1 MKRGRLL
8 KPVLWLTAA
17 CIILPAIVLLI
28 WCFAARWPW
37 PGILPESLSLRTVK
51 ELIFGSA
58 KLPKLL
64 LSSISLSFAVA
75 AISTTI
81 GIATARAT
89 ELYEFRGKGLIRF
102 FSLLPLLVPGTVL
115 AIGAQIMLLKVGLGD
130 SIAGIILIHTVASVP
145 YCITIMTDVTA
156 ALGDKFEEQ
165 AATLGAGPFRA
176 FFEVTLPNLMP
187 GIMSSFSMGFIISYS
202 QYFTTLIIG
211 GGRINTISLVLV
223 PYIQGGDRSLASV
236 YAMAFS
242 LSALGVFAMLELLI
256 YNVNK
261 EAKEPMLEVNGL
273 FVDIKGQPILKG
285 VDFSVKGG
293 ELMGLLGPSG
303 CGKSTLLKA
312 VAGILP
318 PKSGSILIGGEDM
331 ANVPPHKRGAV
342 IVFQDM
348 RLFPNMTALE
358 NVAFPIK
365 MQGVPKRQRLEQ
377 AGQLMKS
384 VQLCGLE
391 SRRINEL
398 SGGQQQRVALARAL
412 AAQPRLLLLDEPFTA
427 LDNELKEEIRALVL
441 ELHKKFR
448 TTTVLVT
455 HDRQEAFAM
464 ADGIAVMRDGR
475 VMRQGSRDEMA
486 AHLGNKEGEA

>member
-1 MKRGRLL
+1 
-8 KPVLWLTAA
+8 
-17 CIILPAIVLLI
+17 
-28 WCFAARWPW
+28 
-37 PGILPESLSLRTVK
+37 
-51 ELIFGSA
+51 
-58 KLPKLL
+58 
-64 LSSISLSFAVA
+64 
-75 AISTTI
+75 
-81 GIATARAT
+81 
-89 ELYEFRGKGLIRF
+89 
-102 FSLLPLLVPGTVL
+102 
-115 AIGAQIMLLKVGLGD
+115 
-130 SIAGIILIHTVASVP
+130 
-145 YCITIMTDVTA
+145 
-156 ALGDKFEEQ
+156 
-165 AATLGAGPFRA
+165 
-176 FFEVTLPNLMP
+176 
-187 GIMSSFSMGFIISYS
+187 
-202 QYFTTLIIG
+202 
-211 GGRINTISLVLV
+211 
-223 PYIQGGDRSLASV
+223 
-236 YAMAFS
+236 
-242 LSALGVFAMLELLI
+242 
-256 YNVNK
+256 
-261 EAKEPMLEVNGL
+261 MLEVNGL

-285 VDFSVKGG
+285 VDFSVKSG

-318 PKSGSILIGGEDM
+318 PKSGSILIGGENM

-377 AGQLMKS
+377 AEQLMKS

-391 SRRINEL
+391 RRRINEL

-464 ADGIAVMRDGR
+464 ADRIAVMRDGR
-475 VMRQGSRDEMA
+475 VMRQGARDEMA

>member
-1 MKRGRLL
+1 
-8 KPVLWLTAA
+8 
-17 CIILPAIVLLI
+17 
-28 WCFAARWPW
+28 
-37 PGILPESLSLRTVK
+37 
-51 ELIFGSA
+51 
-58 KLPKLL
+58 
-64 LSSISLSFAVA
+64 
-75 AISTTI
+75 
-81 GIATARAT
+81 
-89 ELYEFRGKGLIRF
+89 
-102 FSLLPLLVPGTVL
+102 
-115 AIGAQIMLLKVGLGD
+115 
-130 SIAGIILIHTVASVP
+130 
-145 YCITIMTDVTA
+145 
-156 ALGDKFEEQ
+156 
-165 AATLGAGPFRA
+165 
-176 FFEVTLPNLMP
+176 
-187 GIMSSFSMGFIISYS
+187 
-202 QYFTTLIIG
+202 
-211 GGRINTISLVLV
+211 
-223 PYIQGGDRSLASV
+223 
-236 YAMAFS
+236 
-242 LSALGVFAMLELLI
+242 
-256 YNVNK
+256 
-261 EAKEPMLEVNGL
+261 MLEVNGL
-273 FVDIKGQPILKG
+273 FVDINGQPILKD

-348 RLFPNMTALE
+348 RLFLNMTALE

-365 MQGVPKRQRLEQ
+365 MQ

-464 ADGIAVMRDGR
+464 ADRIAVMREGR
-475 VMRQGSRDEMA
+475 VMRQGARDEMA
-486 AHLGNKEGEA
+486 AYLGNKEGEA

>member
-1 MKRGRLL
+1 M
-8 KPVLWLTAA
+8 LT
-17 CIILPAIVLLI
+17 
-28 WCFAARWPW
+28 
-37 PGILPESLSLRTVK
+37 
-51 ELIFGSA
+51 
-58 KLPKLL
+58 
-64 LSSISLSFAVA
+64 
-75 AISTTI
+75 
-81 GIATARAT
+81 
-89 ELYEFRGKGLIRF
+89 
-102 FSLLPLLVPGTVL
+102 
-115 AIGAQIMLLKVGLGD
+115 
-130 SIAGIILIHTVASVP
+130 
-145 YCITIMTDVTA
+145 
-156 ALGDKFEEQ
+156 
-165 AATLGAGPFRA
+165 
-176 FFEVTLPNLMP
+176 
-187 GIMSSFSMGFIISYS
+187 
-202 QYFTTLIIG
+202 
-211 GGRINTISLVLV
+211 
-223 PYIQGGDRSLASV
+223 
-236 YAMAFS
+236 
-242 LSALGVFAMLELLI
+242 
-256 YNVNK
+256 K

-273 FVDIKGQPILKG
+273 FVDINGQPILKG

-331 ANVPPHKRGAV
+331 ANVPPHKRGTV

-391 SRRINEL
+391 SRRIKEL

-464 ADGIAVMRDGR
+464 ADRIAVMRDGR

-486 AHLGNKEGEA
+486 AYLGNKEGEA

>member
-1 MKRGRLL
+1 
-8 KPVLWLTAA
+8 
-17 CIILPAIVLLI
+17 
-28 WCFAARWPW
+28 
-37 PGILPESLSLRTVK
+37 
-51 ELIFGSA
+51 
-58 KLPKLL
+58 
-64 LSSISLSFAVA
+64 
-75 AISTTI
+75 
-81 GIATARAT
+81 
-89 ELYEFRGKGLIRF
+89 
-102 FSLLPLLVPGTVL
+102 
-115 AIGAQIMLLKVGLGD
+115 
-130 SIAGIILIHTVASVP
+130 
-145 YCITIMTDVTA
+145 
-156 ALGDKFEEQ
+156 
-165 AATLGAGPFRA
+165 
-176 FFEVTLPNLMP
+176 
-187 GIMSSFSMGFIISYS
+187 
-202 QYFTTLIIG
+202 
-211 GGRINTISLVLV
+211 
-223 PYIQGGDRSLASV
+223 
-236 YAMAFS
+236 
-242 LSALGVFAMLELLI
+242 
-256 YNVNK
+256 
-261 EAKEPMLEVNGL
+261 MLEVNGL

-377 AGQLMKS
+377 AEQLMKS

-391 SRRINEL
+391 RRRINEL

-441 ELHKKFR
+441 ELHRKFR

-464 ADGIAVMRDGR
+464 ADRIAVMRDGR
-475 VMRQGSRDEMA
+475 VMRQGARDEMA

>member
-1 MKRGRLL
+1 
-8 KPVLWLTAA
+8 
-17 CIILPAIVLLI
+17 
-28 WCFAARWPW
+28 
-37 PGILPESLSLRTVK
+37 
-51 ELIFGSA
+51 
-58 KLPKLL
+58 
-64 LSSISLSFAVA
+64 
-75 AISTTI
+75 
-81 GIATARAT
+81 
-89 ELYEFRGKGLIRF
+89 
-102 FSLLPLLVPGTVL
+102 
-115 AIGAQIMLLKVGLGD
+115 
-130 SIAGIILIHTVASVP
+130 
-145 YCITIMTDVTA
+145 
-156 ALGDKFEEQ
+156 
-165 AATLGAGPFRA
+165 
-176 FFEVTLPNLMP
+176 
-187 GIMSSFSMGFIISYS
+187 
-202 QYFTTLIIG
+202 
-211 GGRINTISLVLV
+211 
-223 PYIQGGDRSLASV
+223 
-236 YAMAFS
+236 
-242 LSALGVFAMLELLI
+242 
-256 YNVNK
+256 
-261 EAKEPMLEVNGL
+261 MLEVNGL

-318 PKSGSILIGGEDM
+318 PKSGSILIGGENM

-377 AGQLMKS
+377 AEQLMKS

-391 SRRINEL
+391 RRRINEL

-455 HDRQEAFAM
+455 HDRQEALAM
-464 ADGIAVMRDGR
+464 ADRIAVMRDGR
-475 VMRQGSRDEMA
+475 VMRQGARDEMA
-486 AHLGNKEGEA
+486 AYLGNKEGEA

>member
-1 MKRGRLL
+1 M
-8 KPVLWLTAA
+8 LT
-17 CIILPAIVLLI
+17 
-28 WCFAARWPW
+28 
-37 PGILPESLSLRTVK
+37 
-51 ELIFGSA
+51 
-58 KLPKLL
+58 
-64 LSSISLSFAVA
+64 
-75 AISTTI
+75 
-81 GIATARAT
+81 
-89 ELYEFRGKGLIRF
+89 
-102 FSLLPLLVPGTVL
+102 
-115 AIGAQIMLLKVGLGD
+115 
-130 SIAGIILIHTVASVP
+130 
-145 YCITIMTDVTA
+145 
-156 ALGDKFEEQ
+156 
-165 AATLGAGPFRA
+165 
-176 FFEVTLPNLMP
+176 
-187 GIMSSFSMGFIISYS
+187 
-202 QYFTTLIIG
+202 
-211 GGRINTISLVLV
+211 
-223 PYIQGGDRSLASV
+223 
-236 YAMAFS
+236 
-242 LSALGVFAMLELLI
+242 
-256 YNVNK
+256 K
-261 EAKEPMLEVNGL
+261 EAKESMLEVNGL

-285 VDFSVKGG
+285 VDFSVKSG

-365 MQGVPKRQRLEQ
+365 MRGVPKRQRLEQ
-377 AGQLMKS
+377 AEQLMKS

-391 SRRINEL
+391 RRRINEL

-464 ADGIAVMRDGR
+464 ADRIAVMRDGR
-475 VMRQGSRDEMA
+475 VMRQGARDEMA
-486 AHLGNKEGEA
+486 EHLGNKEGEA

>member
-1 MKRGRLL
+1 
-8 KPVLWLTAA
+8 
-17 CIILPAIVLLI
+17 
-28 WCFAARWPW
+28 
-37 PGILPESLSLRTVK
+37 
-51 ELIFGSA
+51 
-58 KLPKLL
+58 
-64 LSSISLSFAVA
+64 
-75 AISTTI
+75 
-81 GIATARAT
+81 
-89 ELYEFRGKGLIRF
+89 
-102 FSLLPLLVPGTVL
+102 
-115 AIGAQIMLLKVGLGD
+115 
-130 SIAGIILIHTVASVP
+130 
-145 YCITIMTDVTA
+145 
-156 ALGDKFEEQ
+156 
-165 AATLGAGPFRA
+165 
-176 FFEVTLPNLMP
+176 
-187 GIMSSFSMGFIISYS
+187 
-202 QYFTTLIIG
+202 
-211 GGRINTISLVLV
+211 
-223 PYIQGGDRSLASV
+223 
-236 YAMAFS
+236 
-242 LSALGVFAMLELLI
+242 
-256 YNVNK
+256 
-261 EAKEPMLEVNGL
+261 MLEVNGL

-293 ELMGLLGPSG
+293 ELIGLLGPSG

-365 MQGVPKRQRLEQ
+365 MRGMPKRQRLEQ
-377 AGQLMKS
+377 AEQLMKS

-391 SRRINEL
+391 RRRINEL

-464 ADGIAVMRDGR
+464 ADRIAVMRDGR
-475 VMRQGSRDEMA
+475 VMRQGARDEMA
-486 AHLGNKEGEA
+486 AYLGNKEGEA

>member
-1 MKRGRLL
+1 
-8 KPVLWLTAA
+8 
-17 CIILPAIVLLI
+17 
-28 WCFAARWPW
+28 
-37 PGILPESLSLRTVK
+37 
-51 ELIFGSA
+51 
-58 KLPKLL
+58 
-64 LSSISLSFAVA
+64 
-75 AISTTI
+75 
-81 GIATARAT
+81 
-89 ELYEFRGKGLIRF
+89 
-102 FSLLPLLVPGTVL
+102 
-115 AIGAQIMLLKVGLGD
+115 
-130 SIAGIILIHTVASVP
+130 
-145 YCITIMTDVTA
+145 
-156 ALGDKFEEQ
+156 
-165 AATLGAGPFRA
+165 
-176 FFEVTLPNLMP
+176 
-187 GIMSSFSMGFIISYS
+187 
-202 QYFTTLIIG
+202 
-211 GGRINTISLVLV
+211 
-223 PYIQGGDRSLASV
+223 
-236 YAMAFS
+236 
-242 LSALGVFAMLELLI
+242 
-256 YNVNK
+256 
-261 EAKEPMLEVNGL
+261 MLEVNGL
-273 FVDIKGQPILKG
+273 FVDINGQPILKG

-427 LDNELKEEIRALVL
+427 LDNELKE
-441 ELHKKFR
+441 H
-448 TTTVLVT
+448 
-455 HDRQEAFAM
+455 
-464 ADGIAVMRDGR
+464 
-475 VMRQGSRDEMA
+475 SC
-486 AHLGNKEGEA
+486 

>member
-1 MKRGRLL
+1 
-8 KPVLWLTAA
+8 
-17 CIILPAIVLLI
+17 
-28 WCFAARWPW
+28 
-37 PGILPESLSLRTVK
+37 
-51 ELIFGSA
+51 
-58 KLPKLL
+58 
-64 LSSISLSFAVA
+64 
-75 AISTTI
+75 
-81 GIATARAT
+81 
-89 ELYEFRGKGLIRF
+89 
-102 FSLLPLLVPGTVL
+102 
-115 AIGAQIMLLKVGLGD
+115 
-130 SIAGIILIHTVASVP
+130 
-145 YCITIMTDVTA
+145 
-156 ALGDKFEEQ
+156 
-165 AATLGAGPFRA
+165 
-176 FFEVTLPNLMP
+176 
-187 GIMSSFSMGFIISYS
+187 
-202 QYFTTLIIG
+202 
-211 GGRINTISLVLV
+211 
-223 PYIQGGDRSLASV
+223 
-236 YAMAFS
+236 
-242 LSALGVFAMLELLI
+242 
-256 YNVNK
+256 
-261 EAKEPMLEVNGL
+261 MLEVNGL

-377 AGQLMKS
+377 AEQLMKS

-391 SRRINEL
+391 RRRINEL

-464 ADGIAVMRDGR
+464 ADRIAVMRDGR
-475 VMRQGSRDEMA
+475 VMRQGARDEMA

>member
-1 MKRGRLL
+1 
-8 KPVLWLTAA
+8 
-17 CIILPAIVLLI
+17 
-28 WCFAARWPW
+28 
-37 PGILPESLSLRTVK
+37 
-51 ELIFGSA
+51 
-58 KLPKLL
+58 
-64 LSSISLSFAVA
+64 
-75 AISTTI
+75 
-81 GIATARAT
+81 
-89 ELYEFRGKGLIRF
+89 
-102 FSLLPLLVPGTVL
+102 
-115 AIGAQIMLLKVGLGD
+115 
-130 SIAGIILIHTVASVP
+130 
-145 YCITIMTDVTA
+145 
-156 ALGDKFEEQ
+156 
-165 AATLGAGPFRA
+165 
-176 FFEVTLPNLMP
+176 
-187 GIMSSFSMGFIISYS
+187 
-202 QYFTTLIIG
+202 
-211 GGRINTISLVLV
+211 
-223 PYIQGGDRSLASV
+223 
-236 YAMAFS
+236 
-242 LSALGVFAMLELLI
+242 
-256 YNVNK
+256 
-261 EAKEPMLEVNGL
+261 MLEVNGL

-285 VDFSVKGG
+285 VDFSVKSG

-318 PKSGSILIGGEDM
+318 PKSGSILIGGENM

-365 MQGVPKRQRLEQ
+365 MQGVPKMQRLEQ
-377 AGQLMKS
+377 AEQLMKS

-391 SRRINEL
+391 RRRINEL

-464 ADGIAVMRDGR
+464 ADRIAVMRDGR
-475 VMRQGSRDEMA
+475 VMRQGARDEMA

>member
-1 MKRGRLL
+1 
-8 KPVLWLTAA
+8 
-17 CIILPAIVLLI
+17 
-28 WCFAARWPW
+28 
-37 PGILPESLSLRTVK
+37 
-51 ELIFGSA
+51 
-58 KLPKLL
+58 
-64 LSSISLSFAVA
+64 
-75 AISTTI
+75 
-81 GIATARAT
+81 
-89 ELYEFRGKGLIRF
+89 
-102 FSLLPLLVPGTVL
+102 
-115 AIGAQIMLLKVGLGD
+115 
-130 SIAGIILIHTVASVP
+130 
-145 YCITIMTDVTA
+145 
-156 ALGDKFEEQ
+156 
-165 AATLGAGPFRA
+165 
-176 FFEVTLPNLMP
+176 
-187 GIMSSFSMGFIISYS
+187 
-202 QYFTTLIIG
+202 
-211 GGRINTISLVLV
+211 
-223 PYIQGGDRSLASV
+223 
-236 YAMAFS
+236 
-242 LSALGVFAMLELLI
+242 
-256 YNVNK
+256 
-261 EAKEPMLEVNGL
+261 MLEVNGL

-318 PKSGSILIGGEDM
+318 PKSGSILIDGEDM

-412 AAQPRLLLLDEPFTA
+412 AAQPRLFLLQKPDLLLLDEPFTA

-464 ADGIAVMRDGR
+464 ADRIAVMRDGR
-475 VMRQGSRDEMA
+475 VMRQGARDEMA

>member
-1 MKRGRLL
+1 
-8 KPVLWLTAA
+8 
-17 CIILPAIVLLI
+17 
-28 WCFAARWPW
+28 
-37 PGILPESLSLRTVK
+37 
-51 ELIFGSA
+51 
-58 KLPKLL
+58 
-64 LSSISLSFAVA
+64 
-75 AISTTI
+75 
-81 GIATARAT
+81 
-89 ELYEFRGKGLIRF
+89 
-102 FSLLPLLVPGTVL
+102 
-115 AIGAQIMLLKVGLGD
+115 
-130 SIAGIILIHTVASVP
+130 
-145 YCITIMTDVTA
+145 
-156 ALGDKFEEQ
+156 
-165 AATLGAGPFRA
+165 
-176 FFEVTLPNLMP
+176 
-187 GIMSSFSMGFIISYS
+187 
-202 QYFTTLIIG
+202 
-211 GGRINTISLVLV
+211 
-223 PYIQGGDRSLASV
+223 
-236 YAMAFS
+236 
-242 LSALGVFAMLELLI
+242 
-256 YNVNK
+256 
-261 EAKEPMLEVNGL
+261 MLEVNGL

-285 VDFSVKGG
+285 VDFSVNSG

-365 MQGVPKRQRLEQ
+365 MRGVPKRQRLEQ
-377 AGQLMKS
+377 AEQLMKS

-391 SRRINEL
+391 KRRINEL

-464 ADGIAVMRDGR
+464 ADRIAVMRDGR
-475 VMRQGSRDEMA
+475 VMRQGAREEMA

>member
-1 MKRGRLL
+1 M
-8 KPVLWLTAA
+8 LT
-17 CIILPAIVLLI
+17 
-28 WCFAARWPW
+28 
-37 PGILPESLSLRTVK
+37 
-51 ELIFGSA
+51 
-58 KLPKLL
+58 
-64 LSSISLSFAVA
+64 
-75 AISTTI
+75 
-81 GIATARAT
+81 
-89 ELYEFRGKGLIRF
+89 
-102 FSLLPLLVPGTVL
+102 
-115 AIGAQIMLLKVGLGD
+115 
-130 SIAGIILIHTVASVP
+130 
-145 YCITIMTDVTA
+145 
-156 ALGDKFEEQ
+156 
-165 AATLGAGPFRA
+165 
-176 FFEVTLPNLMP
+176 N
-187 GIMSSFSMGFIISYS
+187 
-202 QYFTTLIIG
+202 
-211 GGRINTISLVLV
+211 
-223 PYIQGGDRSLASV
+223 
-236 YAMAFS
+236 
-242 LSALGVFAMLELLI
+242 
-256 YNVNK
+256 
-261 EAKEPMLEVNGL
+261 EAKETMLEVNGL

-285 VDFSVKGG
+285 VDFSVKSG

-365 MQGVPKRQRLEQ
+365 MRGMPKRQRLEQ
-377 AGQLMKS
+377 AEQLMKS

-391 SRRINEL
+391 RRRINEL

-464 ADGIAVMRDGR
+464 ADRIAVMRDGR
-475 VMRQGSRDEMA
+475 VMRQGARDEMA

>member
-165 AATLGAGPFRA
+165 AATLGAGP
-176 FFEVTLPNLMP
+176 VP
-187 GIMSSFSMGFIISYS
+187 GIFRGDAAKPYARHNELVFHGIHNFLQPVFHHSYNRRR
-202 QYFTTLIIG
+202 QDKYHIAG
-211 GGRINTISLVLV
+211 AGAVYPGGRQK
-223 PYIQGGDRSLASV
+223 P
-236 YAMAFS
+236 
-242 LSALGVFAMLELLI
+242 GVC
-256 YNVNK
+256 VR
-261 EAKEPMLEVNGL
+261 NG
-273 FVDIKGQPILKG
+273 IHPIC
-285 VDFSVKGG
+285 
-293 ELMGLLGPSG
+293 P
-303 CGKSTLLKA
+303 
-312 VAGILP
+312 
-318 PKSGSILIGGEDM
+318 GSIR
-331 ANVPPHKRGAV
+331 NVGA
-342 IVFQDM
+342 
-348 RLFPNMTALE
+348 
-358 NVAFPIK
+358 
-365 MQGVPKRQRLEQ
+365 
-377 AGQLMKS
+377 
-384 VQLCGLE
+384 
-391 SRRINEL
+391 
-398 SGGQQQRVALARAL
+398 
-412 AAQPRLLLLDEPFTA
+412 
-427 LDNELKEEIRALVL
+427 
-441 ELHKKFR
+441 
-448 TTTVLVT
+448 
-455 HDRQEAFAM
+455 
-464 ADGIAVMRDGR
+464 ADI
-475 VMRQGSRDEMA
+475 
-486 AHLGNKEGEA
+486 

>member
-1 MKRGRLL
+1 
-8 KPVLWLTAA
+8 
-17 CIILPAIVLLI
+17 
-28 WCFAARWPW
+28 
-37 PGILPESLSLRTVK
+37 
-51 ELIFGSA
+51 
-58 KLPKLL
+58 
-64 LSSISLSFAVA
+64 
-75 AISTTI
+75 
-81 GIATARAT
+81 
-89 ELYEFRGKGLIRF
+89 
-102 FSLLPLLVPGTVL
+102 
-115 AIGAQIMLLKVGLGD
+115 
-130 SIAGIILIHTVASVP
+130 
-145 YCITIMTDVTA
+145 
-156 ALGDKFEEQ
+156 
-165 AATLGAGPFRA
+165 
-176 FFEVTLPNLMP
+176 
-187 GIMSSFSMGFIISYS
+187 
-202 QYFTTLIIG
+202 
-211 GGRINTISLVLV
+211 
-223 PYIQGGDRSLASV
+223 
-236 YAMAFS
+236 
-242 LSALGVFAMLELLI
+242 
-256 YNVNK
+256 
-261 EAKEPMLEVNGL
+261 MLEVNGL

-285 VDFSVKGG
+285 VDFSVKSG

-377 AGQLMKS
+377 AEQLMKS

-391 SRRINEL
+391 RRRINEL

-464 ADGIAVMRDGR
+464 ADRIAAMRDGR
-475 VMRQGSRDEMA
+475 VMRQGARDEMA
-486 AHLGNKEGEA
+486 AYLGNKEGEA

>member
-1 MKRGRLL
+1 M
-8 KPVLWLTAA
+8 
-17 CIILPAIVLLI
+17 
-28 WCFAARWPW
+28 
-37 PGILPESLSLRTVK
+37 
-51 ELIFGSA
+51 
-58 KLPKLL
+58 
-64 LSSISLSFAVA
+64 
-75 AISTTI
+75 
-81 GIATARAT
+81 
-89 ELYEFRGKGLIRF
+89 
-102 FSLLPLLVPGTVL
+102 
-115 AIGAQIMLLKVGLGD
+115 
-130 SIAGIILIHTVASVP
+130 
-145 YCITIMTDVTA
+145 
-156 ALGDKFEEQ
+156 
-165 AATLGAGPFRA
+165 
-176 FFEVTLPNLMP
+176 
-187 GIMSSFSMGFIISYS
+187 
-202 QYFTTLIIG
+202 
-211 GGRINTISLVLV
+211 
-223 PYIQGGDRSLASV
+223 
-236 YAMAFS
+236 
-242 LSALGVFAMLELLI
+242 
-256 YNVNK
+256 
-261 EAKEPMLEVNGL
+261 
-273 FVDIKGQPILKG
+273 DIKGQPILKG

-303 CGKSTLLKA
+303 CGKSTLLKV

-331 ANVPPHKRGAV
+331 ANVPPHKRGTV

-398 SGGQQQRVALARAL
+398 SGGLQQRVALARAL

-464 ADGIAVMRDGR
+464 ADRSGVLREGR
-475 VMRQGSRDEMA
+475 VMRQGARDEMA
-486 AHLGNKEGEA
+486 AYLGNKEGEA

>member
-1 MKRGRLL
+1 
-8 KPVLWLTAA
+8 
-17 CIILPAIVLLI
+17 
-28 WCFAARWPW
+28 
-37 PGILPESLSLRTVK
+37 
-51 ELIFGSA
+51 
-58 KLPKLL
+58 
-64 LSSISLSFAVA
+64 
-75 AISTTI
+75 
-81 GIATARAT
+81 
-89 ELYEFRGKGLIRF
+89 
-102 FSLLPLLVPGTVL
+102 
-115 AIGAQIMLLKVGLGD
+115 
-130 SIAGIILIHTVASVP
+130 
-145 YCITIMTDVTA
+145 
-156 ALGDKFEEQ
+156 
-165 AATLGAGPFRA
+165 
-176 FFEVTLPNLMP
+176 
-187 GIMSSFSMGFIISYS
+187 
-202 QYFTTLIIG
+202 
-211 GGRINTISLVLV
+211 
-223 PYIQGGDRSLASV
+223 
-236 YAMAFS
+236 
-242 LSALGVFAMLELLI
+242 
-256 YNVNK
+256 
-261 EAKEPMLEVNGL
+261 MLEVNGL

-285 VDFSVKGG
+285 VDFSVKSG

-318 PKSGSILIGGEDM
+318 PKSGSILIGGENM

-377 AGQLMKS
+377 AEQLMKS

-391 SRRINEL
+391 RRRINEL

-464 ADGIAVMRDGR
+464 ADRIAVMRDGR
-475 VMRQGSRDEMA
+475 VMRQGARDEMA
-486 AHLGNKEGEA
+486 AYLGNKEGEA

>member
-1 MKRGRLL
+1 
-8 KPVLWLTAA
+8 
-17 CIILPAIVLLI
+17 
-28 WCFAARWPW
+28 
-37 PGILPESLSLRTVK
+37 
-51 ELIFGSA
+51 
-58 KLPKLL
+58 
-64 LSSISLSFAVA
+64 
-75 AISTTI
+75 
-81 GIATARAT
+81 
-89 ELYEFRGKGLIRF
+89 
-102 FSLLPLLVPGTVL
+102 
-115 AIGAQIMLLKVGLGD
+115 
-130 SIAGIILIHTVASVP
+130 
-145 YCITIMTDVTA
+145 
-156 ALGDKFEEQ
+156 
-165 AATLGAGPFRA
+165 
-176 FFEVTLPNLMP
+176 
-187 GIMSSFSMGFIISYS
+187 
-202 QYFTTLIIG
+202 
-211 GGRINTISLVLV
+211 
-223 PYIQGGDRSLASV
+223 
-236 YAMAFS
+236 
-242 LSALGVFAMLELLI
+242 
-256 YNVNK
+256 
-261 EAKEPMLEVNGL
+261 MLEVNGL

-318 PKSGSILIGGEDM
+318 PKSGSILIGGENM

-365 MQGVPKRQRLEQ
+365 MRGVPKRQRLEQ
-377 AGQLMKS
+377 AEQLMKS

-391 SRRINEL
+391 RRRINEL

-464 ADGIAVMRDGR
+464 ADRIAVMRDGR
-475 VMRQGSRDEMA
+475 VMRQGARDEMA
-486 AHLGNKEGEA
+486 AYLGNKEGEA

>member
-1 MKRGRLL
+1 M
-8 KPVLWLTAA
+8 LT
-17 CIILPAIVLLI
+17 
-28 WCFAARWPW
+28 
-37 PGILPESLSLRTVK
+37 
-51 ELIFGSA
+51 
-58 KLPKLL
+58 
-64 LSSISLSFAVA
+64 
-75 AISTTI
+75 
-81 GIATARAT
+81 
-89 ELYEFRGKGLIRF
+89 
-102 FSLLPLLVPGTVL
+102 
-115 AIGAQIMLLKVGLGD
+115 
-130 SIAGIILIHTVASVP
+130 
-145 YCITIMTDVTA
+145 
-156 ALGDKFEEQ
+156 
-165 AATLGAGPFRA
+165 
-176 FFEVTLPNLMP
+176 
-187 GIMSSFSMGFIISYS
+187 
-202 QYFTTLIIG
+202 
-211 GGRINTISLVLV
+211 
-223 PYIQGGDRSLASV
+223 
-236 YAMAFS
+236 
-242 LSALGVFAMLELLI
+242 
-256 YNVNK
+256 K

-285 VDFSVKGG
+285 VEFSVKGG

-464 ADGIAVMRDGR
+464 ADRIAVMRDGR
-475 VMRQGSRDEMA
+475 VMRQGARDEMA

>member
-1 MKRGRLL
+1 
-8 KPVLWLTAA
+8 
-17 CIILPAIVLLI
+17 
-28 WCFAARWPW
+28 
-37 PGILPESLSLRTVK
+37 
-51 ELIFGSA
+51 
-58 KLPKLL
+58 
-64 LSSISLSFAVA
+64 
-75 AISTTI
+75 
-81 GIATARAT
+81 
-89 ELYEFRGKGLIRF
+89 
-102 FSLLPLLVPGTVL
+102 
-115 AIGAQIMLLKVGLGD
+115 
-130 SIAGIILIHTVASVP
+130 
-145 YCITIMTDVTA
+145 
-156 ALGDKFEEQ
+156 
-165 AATLGAGPFRA
+165 
-176 FFEVTLPNLMP
+176 
-187 GIMSSFSMGFIISYS
+187 
-202 QYFTTLIIG
+202 
-211 GGRINTISLVLV
+211 
-223 PYIQGGDRSLASV
+223 
-236 YAMAFS
+236 
-242 LSALGVFAMLELLI
+242 
-256 YNVNK
+256 
-261 EAKEPMLEVNGL
+261 MLEVNGL

-412 AAQPRLLLLDEPFTA
+412 AAQPRLLL
-427 LDNELKEEIRALVL
+427 

>member
-1 MKRGRLL
+1 
-8 KPVLWLTAA
+8 
-17 CIILPAIVLLI
+17 
-28 WCFAARWPW
+28 
-37 PGILPESLSLRTVK
+37 
-51 ELIFGSA
+51 
-58 KLPKLL
+58 
-64 LSSISLSFAVA
+64 
-75 AISTTI
+75 
-81 GIATARAT
+81 
-89 ELYEFRGKGLIRF
+89 
-102 FSLLPLLVPGTVL
+102 
-115 AIGAQIMLLKVGLGD
+115 
-130 SIAGIILIHTVASVP
+130 
-145 YCITIMTDVTA
+145 
-156 ALGDKFEEQ
+156 
-165 AATLGAGPFRA
+165 
-176 FFEVTLPNLMP
+176 
-187 GIMSSFSMGFIISYS
+187 
-202 QYFTTLIIG
+202 
-211 GGRINTISLVLV
+211 
-223 PYIQGGDRSLASV
+223 
-236 YAMAFS
+236 
-242 LSALGVFAMLELLI
+242 
-256 YNVNK
+256 
-261 EAKEPMLEVNGL
+261 MLEVNGL

-318 PKSGSILIGGEDM
+318 PKSGSILIGGENM

-365 MQGVPKRQRLEQ
+365 MRGVPKRQRLEQ
-377 AGQLMKS
+377 AEQLMKS

-391 SRRINEL
+391 RRRINEL

-455 HDRQEAFAM
+455 HDRQGAFAM
-464 ADGIAVMRDGR
+464 ADRIAVMRDGR
-475 VMRQGSRDEMA
+475 VMRQGARDEMA
-486 AHLGNKEGEA
+486 AYLGNKEGEA

>member
-1 MKRGRLL
+1 
-8 KPVLWLTAA
+8 
-17 CIILPAIVLLI
+17 
-28 WCFAARWPW
+28 
-37 PGILPESLSLRTVK
+37 
-51 ELIFGSA
+51 
-58 KLPKLL
+58 
-64 LSSISLSFAVA
+64 
-75 AISTTI
+75 
-81 GIATARAT
+81 
-89 ELYEFRGKGLIRF
+89 
-102 FSLLPLLVPGTVL
+102 
-115 AIGAQIMLLKVGLGD
+115 
-130 SIAGIILIHTVASVP
+130 
-145 YCITIMTDVTA
+145 
-156 ALGDKFEEQ
+156 
-165 AATLGAGPFRA
+165 
-176 FFEVTLPNLMP
+176 
-187 GIMSSFSMGFIISYS
+187 
-202 QYFTTLIIG
+202 
-211 GGRINTISLVLV
+211 
-223 PYIQGGDRSLASV
+223 
-236 YAMAFS
+236 
-242 LSALGVFAMLELLI
+242 
-256 YNVNK
+256 
-261 EAKEPMLEVNGL
+261 MLEVNGL

-285 VDFSVKGG
+285 VDFSVKSG

-365 MQGVPKRQRLEQ
+365 MRGVPKRQRLEQ
-377 AGQLMKS
+377 AEQLMKS

-391 SRRINEL
+391 KRRINEL

-455 HDRQEAFAM
+455 HDRQEVFAM
-464 ADGIAVMRDGR
+464 ADRIAVMRDGR
-475 VMRQGSRDEMA
+475 VMRQGARDEMA
-486 AHLGNKEGEA
+486 AYLGNKEGEA

>member
-1 MKRGRLL
+1 
-8 KPVLWLTAA
+8 
-17 CIILPAIVLLI
+17 
-28 WCFAARWPW
+28 
-37 PGILPESLSLRTVK
+37 
-51 ELIFGSA
+51 
-58 KLPKLL
+58 
-64 LSSISLSFAVA
+64 
-75 AISTTI
+75 
-81 GIATARAT
+81 
-89 ELYEFRGKGLIRF
+89 
-102 FSLLPLLVPGTVL
+102 
-115 AIGAQIMLLKVGLGD
+115 
-130 SIAGIILIHTVASVP
+130 
-145 YCITIMTDVTA
+145 
-156 ALGDKFEEQ
+156 
-165 AATLGAGPFRA
+165 
-176 FFEVTLPNLMP
+176 
-187 GIMSSFSMGFIISYS
+187 
-202 QYFTTLIIG
+202 
-211 GGRINTISLVLV
+211 
-223 PYIQGGDRSLASV
+223 
-236 YAMAFS
+236 
-242 LSALGVFAMLELLI
+242 
-256 YNVNK
+256 
-261 EAKEPMLEVNGL
+261 MLEVNGL

-365 MQGVPKRQRLEQ
+365 
-377 AGQLMKS
+377 LMKS

-464 ADGIAVMRDGR
+464 ADRIAVMRDGR
-475 VMRQGSRDEMA
+475 VMRQGARDEMA

>member
-1 MKRGRLL
+1 
-8 KPVLWLTAA
+8 
-17 CIILPAIVLLI
+17 
-28 WCFAARWPW
+28 
-37 PGILPESLSLRTVK
+37 
-51 ELIFGSA
+51 
-58 KLPKLL
+58 
-64 LSSISLSFAVA
+64 
-75 AISTTI
+75 
-81 GIATARAT
+81 
-89 ELYEFRGKGLIRF
+89 
-102 FSLLPLLVPGTVL
+102 
-115 AIGAQIMLLKVGLGD
+115 
-130 SIAGIILIHTVASVP
+130 
-145 YCITIMTDVTA
+145 
-156 ALGDKFEEQ
+156 
-165 AATLGAGPFRA
+165 
-176 FFEVTLPNLMP
+176 
-187 GIMSSFSMGFIISYS
+187 
-202 QYFTTLIIG
+202 
-211 GGRINTISLVLV
+211 
-223 PYIQGGDRSLASV
+223 
-236 YAMAFS
+236 
-242 LSALGVFAMLELLI
+242 
-256 YNVNK
+256 
-261 EAKEPMLEVNGL
+261 MLEVNGL

-285 VDFSVKGG
+285 VDFSVKSG

-365 MQGVPKRQRLEQ
+365 MRGVPKRQRLEQ
-377 AGQLMKS
+377 AEQLMKS

-391 SRRINEL
+391 RRRINEL

-464 ADGIAVMRDGR
+464 ADRIAVMRDGR
-475 VMRQGSRDEMA
+475 VMRQGARDEMA
-486 AHLGNKEGEA
+486 EHLGNKEGEA

>member
-1 MKRGRLL
+1 
-8 KPVLWLTAA
+8 
-17 CIILPAIVLLI
+17 
-28 WCFAARWPW
+28 
-37 PGILPESLSLRTVK
+37 
-51 ELIFGSA
+51 
-58 KLPKLL
+58 
-64 LSSISLSFAVA
+64 
-75 AISTTI
+75 
-81 GIATARAT
+81 
-89 ELYEFRGKGLIRF
+89 
-102 FSLLPLLVPGTVL
+102 
-115 AIGAQIMLLKVGLGD
+115 
-130 SIAGIILIHTVASVP
+130 
-145 YCITIMTDVTA
+145 
-156 ALGDKFEEQ
+156 
-165 AATLGAGPFRA
+165 
-176 FFEVTLPNLMP
+176 
-187 GIMSSFSMGFIISYS
+187 
-202 QYFTTLIIG
+202 
-211 GGRINTISLVLV
+211 
-223 PYIQGGDRSLASV
+223 
-236 YAMAFS
+236 
-242 LSALGVFAMLELLI
+242 
-256 YNVNK
+256 
-261 EAKEPMLEVNGL
+261 MLEVNGL

-318 PKSGSILIGGEDM
+318 PKSGSILIGGENM
-331 ANVPPHKRGAV
+331 ANISPHKRGAV

-365 MQGVPKRQRLEQ
+365 MRGVPKRQRLER
-377 AGQLMKS
+377 AAQLMKS
-384 VQLCGLE
+384 VQLWGLE

-464 ADGIAVMRDGR
+464 ADRIAVMQDGR
-475 VMRQGSRDEMA
+475 VMRQGARDEMA

>member
-1 MKRGRLL
+1 
-8 KPVLWLTAA
+8 
-17 CIILPAIVLLI
+17 
-28 WCFAARWPW
+28 
-37 PGILPESLSLRTVK
+37 
-51 ELIFGSA
+51 
-58 KLPKLL
+58 
-64 LSSISLSFAVA
+64 
-75 AISTTI
+75 
-81 GIATARAT
+81 
-89 ELYEFRGKGLIRF
+89 
-102 FSLLPLLVPGTVL
+102 
-115 AIGAQIMLLKVGLGD
+115 
-130 SIAGIILIHTVASVP
+130 
-145 YCITIMTDVTA
+145 
-156 ALGDKFEEQ
+156 
-165 AATLGAGPFRA
+165 
-176 FFEVTLPNLMP
+176 
-187 GIMSSFSMGFIISYS
+187 
-202 QYFTTLIIG
+202 
-211 GGRINTISLVLV
+211 
-223 PYIQGGDRSLASV
+223 
-236 YAMAFS
+236 
-242 LSALGVFAMLELLI
+242 
-256 YNVNK
+256 
-261 EAKEPMLEVNGL
+261 MLEVNGL

-365 MQGVPKRQRLEQ
+365 MQGVPKRQRN
-377 AGQLMKS
+377 S

-441 ELHKKFR
+441 ELHRKFR

-464 ADGIAVMRDGR
+464 ADRIAVMRDGR

-486 AHLGNKEGEA
+486 AYLGNKEGEA

>member
-1 MKRGRLL
+1 
-8 KPVLWLTAA
+8 
-17 CIILPAIVLLI
+17 
-28 WCFAARWPW
+28 
-37 PGILPESLSLRTVK
+37 
-51 ELIFGSA
+51 
-58 KLPKLL
+58 
-64 LSSISLSFAVA
+64 
-75 AISTTI
+75 
-81 GIATARAT
+81 
-89 ELYEFRGKGLIRF
+89 
-102 FSLLPLLVPGTVL
+102 
-115 AIGAQIMLLKVGLGD
+115 
-130 SIAGIILIHTVASVP
+130 
-145 YCITIMTDVTA
+145 
-156 ALGDKFEEQ
+156 
-165 AATLGAGPFRA
+165 
-176 FFEVTLPNLMP
+176 
-187 GIMSSFSMGFIISYS
+187 
-202 QYFTTLIIG
+202 
-211 GGRINTISLVLV
+211 
-223 PYIQGGDRSLASV
+223 
-236 YAMAFS
+236 
-242 LSALGVFAMLELLI
+242 
-256 YNVNK
+256 
-261 EAKEPMLEVNGL
+261 MLEVNGL

-285 VDFSVKGG
+285 VDFSVKSG

-331 ANVPPHKRGAV
+331 ANVPPHKRGTV

-365 MQGVPKRQRLEQ
+365 MRGVPKRQRLEQ
-377 AGQLMKS
+377 AEQLMKS

-391 SRRINEL
+391 RRRINEL

-464 ADGIAVMRDGR
+464 ADRIAVMRDGR
-475 VMRQGSRDEMA
+475 VMRQGARDEMA
-486 AHLGNKEGEA
+486 AYLGNKEGEA

>member
-1 MKRGRLL
+1 
-8 KPVLWLTAA
+8 
-17 CIILPAIVLLI
+17 
-28 WCFAARWPW
+28 
-37 PGILPESLSLRTVK
+37 
-51 ELIFGSA
+51 
-58 KLPKLL
+58 
-64 LSSISLSFAVA
+64 
-75 AISTTI
+75 
-81 GIATARAT
+81 
-89 ELYEFRGKGLIRF
+89 
-102 FSLLPLLVPGTVL
+102 
-115 AIGAQIMLLKVGLGD
+115 
-130 SIAGIILIHTVASVP
+130 
-145 YCITIMTDVTA
+145 
-156 ALGDKFEEQ
+156 
-165 AATLGAGPFRA
+165 
-176 FFEVTLPNLMP
+176 
-187 GIMSSFSMGFIISYS
+187 
-202 QYFTTLIIG
+202 
-211 GGRINTISLVLV
+211 
-223 PYIQGGDRSLASV
+223 
-236 YAMAFS
+236 
-242 LSALGVFAMLELLI
+242 
-256 YNVNK
+256 
-261 EAKEPMLEVNGL
+261 MLEVNGL

-285 VDFSVKGG
+285 VDFSVKSG
-293 ELMGLLGPSG
+293 ELMGLFGPSG

-365 MQGVPKRQRLEQ
+365 MRGMPKRQRLEQ
-377 AGQLMKS
+377 AEQLMKS

-391 SRRINEL
+391 RRRINEL

-464 ADGIAVMRDGR
+464 ADRIAVMRDGR
-475 VMRQGSRDEMA
+475 VMRQGARDEMA
-486 AHLGNKEGEA
+486 EHLGNKEGEA